1 MVYEQW
7 YSFDRKVVELL
18 EIPTIQLL
26 SYQKNTIVNIIP
38 FAISFL
44 QTNNFVLLYLF
55 SSF

>member
-38 FAISFL
+38 FAD
-44 QTNNFVLLYLF
+44 
-55 SSF
+55 